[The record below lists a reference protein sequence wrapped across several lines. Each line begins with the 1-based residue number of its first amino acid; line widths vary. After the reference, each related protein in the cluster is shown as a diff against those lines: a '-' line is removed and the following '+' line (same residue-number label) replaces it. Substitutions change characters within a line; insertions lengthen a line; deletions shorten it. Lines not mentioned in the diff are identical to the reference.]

1 MSLEVDIFY
10 YLPALPL
17 LSWQN
22 KMQVDQKDQKNQTGD
37 IEEKKS
43 ETEEMEV
50 NETMDRPIANME
62 MLI

>member
-1 MSLEVDIFY
+1 
-10 YLPALPL
+10 
-17 LSWQN
+17 
-22 KMQVDQKDQKNQTGD
+22 MQVDQKDQKNQTGD